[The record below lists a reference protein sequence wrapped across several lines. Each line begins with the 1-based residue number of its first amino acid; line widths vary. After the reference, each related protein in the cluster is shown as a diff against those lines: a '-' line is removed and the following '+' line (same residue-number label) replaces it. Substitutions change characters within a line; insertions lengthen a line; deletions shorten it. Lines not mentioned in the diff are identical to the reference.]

1 MTNYQK
7 ELNTLFH
14 PHKTTSKSVSLSFR
28 SLASCVPIPPAPT
41 TKAKPFI
48 LLKITALILRNFSCD
63 LRKDLSD
70 LIRKFY

>member
-1 MTNYQK
+1 MSNSQK
-7 ELNTLFH
+7 GLNSLFL
-14 PHKTTSKSVSLSFR
+14 PHKTTSKSFSLSFR

-48 LLKITALILRNFSCD
+48 FLKITPLILRNFSCD
-63 LRKDLSD
+63 LRKDLSY